1 MENSRDPKVIAIA
14 ILALA
19 LIIVGGLYIKEL
31 RKPDSLTSFQNE
43 LAQQKQAL
51 GESCGDLSTEA
62 NRAKCSDTLENL
74 QGVLGQLKGTETE
87 TATTT
92 Q

>member
-1 MENSRDPKVIAIA
+1 MESSRDPKVVVIA

-19 LIIVGGLYIKEL
+19 LIIVGGLYINEI

-43 LAQQKQAL
+43 LATQKEAL

-62 NRAKCSDTLENL
+62 NRSKCSDSLENL
-74 QGVLGQLKGTETE
+74 QGVLGQLKGTET
-87 TATTT
+87 ATTT